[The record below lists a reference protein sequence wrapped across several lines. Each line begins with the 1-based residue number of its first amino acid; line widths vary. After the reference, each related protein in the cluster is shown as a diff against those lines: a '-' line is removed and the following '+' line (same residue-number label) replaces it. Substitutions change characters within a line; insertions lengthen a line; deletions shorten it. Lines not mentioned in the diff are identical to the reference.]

1 MNTINAI
8 RLIFVENWRNK
19 HQWEH
24 FSQTKVVVEQQKE
37 EKITEKNVPMLKG
50 KHVPFVVF
58 GMYCEVLL
66 NMVIL
71 DLRHL
76 VCCSNKKYQ
85 LKAITNDQDTIL
97 DSSFV
102 DSIRS
107 QSSYYKQ

>member
-1 MNTINAI
+1 MV
-8 RLIFVENWRNK
+8 RK
-19 HQWEH
+19 
-24 FSQTKVVVEQQKE
+24 
-37 EKITEKNVPMLKG
+37 KIIGT
-50 KHVPFVVF
+50 
-58 GMYCEVLL
+58 C
-66 NMVIL
+66 IL
-71 DLRHL
+71 YL